1 MQRFIQ
7 RELLD
12 ELPAE
17 DPRAVQSRR
26 DLRRLNV
33 WMGHVGIMQRMLSRV
48 RRWPAAARIIE
59 LGAGDG
65 TFLLRLARNSSWRG
79 LQTEALLVDRQNL
92 VTAQT
97 KTEMASISWQVTP
110 IQADVF
116 AWLEKAVIRPTD
128 VIITNLFLHHFSE
141 DALRTIFANLAERAG
156 FFAACEPR
164 RSRWVLTASKLIRLI
179 GCNDVSRHDAEA
191 SVRAGFTG
199 RELTAL
205 WPQDGKW
212 GLTEERA
219 GLFSHCFAAER
230 IDGLPRSS

>member
-33 WMGHVGIMQRMLSRV
+33 WMGHVGIMQRTLTRV
-48 RRWPAAARIIE
+48 RSRPGPLRIVE

-65 TFLLRLARNSSWRG
+65 TFLLRLARSSPWRG
-79 LQTEALLVDRQNL
+79 RQTAALLVDRQNL

-97 KTEMASISWQVTP
+97 RAEMASISWQVDTM
-110 IQADVF
+110 QADVF
-116 AWLEKAVIRPTD
+116 DWLEKAVNRSAD
-128 VIITNLFLHHFSE
+128 VIIANLFLHHFSE
-141 DALRTIFANLAERAG
+141 DALRTLFADLAERAD

-191 SVRAGFTG
+191 SVRAGFLG
-199 RELTAL
+199 KELSAL
-205 WPQDGKW
+205 WPQDGEW
-212 GLTEERA
+212 VLTEERA
-219 GLFSHCFAAER
+219 GLFTHCFAAR
-230 IDGLPRSS
+230 RLAG